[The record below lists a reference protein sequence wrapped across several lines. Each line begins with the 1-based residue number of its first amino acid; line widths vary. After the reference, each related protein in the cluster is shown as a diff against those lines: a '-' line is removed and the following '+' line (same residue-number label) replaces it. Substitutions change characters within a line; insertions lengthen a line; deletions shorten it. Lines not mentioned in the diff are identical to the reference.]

1 VTIAVVGAGV
11 AGLATA
17 FEIVR
22 QGGAGTDVRVV
33 EASPRAGGNLRTETI
48 DGYVLE
54 WGPNGFLDSAPDT
67 LALVDALGLRSRVV
81 VSSDA
86 ARKRFLYRG
95 GRLHQLP
102 ESPPAFLTSPLL
114 SLAGRLRVLGE
125 PFARR
130 RPDGDETIHA
140 FAARRIGREAADVLI
155 DAMVS
160 GVFGGNAR
168 ELSLRACFP
177 KMWEMETE
185 HGGLVRA
192 MLARRRARTRD
203 AAARAGEGLG
213 VASPTAGAPPPAPA
227 PAGGAAG
234 PAGRLTSFVGGVQD
248 LVDALVAALPG
259 RVRTSAR
266 VISLGGGSTARWRVA
281 LHSGEAIDADAVVLA
296 AGAAA
301 TAPVVDALDGPLASV
316 LREIPSAPMVVAAL
330 GYDADSLGH
339 ALDGFGF
346 LVPRGEGLRI
356 LGALW
361 DSSVYPGCRAPSGAA
376 LLRVML
382 GGAHDPG
389 ALALDDDEVLALV
402 RSELRAAMG
411 IGQAPRFVRIF
422 RHPVGIPQ
430 YTVGH
435 PDRLARIDAALAR
448 HPGLFVAG
456 NSYRGVAI
464 NACVTE
470 ASPLAARVLAATR

>member
-17 FEIVR
+17 FEIAR
-22 QGGAGTDVRVV
+22 QGGADADVRVV
-33 EASPRAGGNLRTETI
+33 EASPRPGGNLRTETI

-67 LALVDALGLRSRVV
+67 LALVDVLGLRPRMV

-86 ARKRFLYRG
+86 ARKRFLYRD
-95 GRLHQLP
+95 GRLHRLP
-102 ESPPAFLTSPLL
+102 ESPPAFFTSPLL
-114 SLAGRLRVLGE
+114 SLGGRLRVLGE

-177 KMWEMETE
+177 KMWEMEAE

-192 MLARRRARTRD
+192 MLAKRRARSR
-203 AAARAGEGLG
+203 AAASPVAQGAGS
-213 VASPTAGAPPPAPA
+213 ASPSP
-227 PAGGAAG
+227 GGAAG
-234 PAGRLTSFVGGVQD
+234 PAGRLTSFAGGVQD
-248 LVDALVAALPG
+248 LVDALVATLPG
-259 RVRTSAR
+259 RVRTSAGAVTIAR
-266 VISLGGGSTARWRVA
+266 GSSAPWRVA
-281 LHSGEAIDADAVVLA
+281 LASGEAIDADAVVLA
-296 AGAAA
+296 TGAAA
-301 TAPVVDALDGPLASV
+301 TAPVVEALDGSLAAV

-330 GYDADSLGH
+330 GYDADALGQS
-339 ALDGFGF
+339 LDGFGF

-361 DSSVYPGCRAPSGAA
+361 DSSVYPGCRAPAGTA

-382 GGAHDPG
+382 GGAHDP
-389 ALALDDDEVLALV
+389 AAVSLDDDEVLAV
-402 RSELRAAMG
+402 ARDELRAAMG
-411 IGQAPRFVRIF
+411 ITAAPAFVRIF
-422 RHPVGIPQ
+422 RHPLGIPQ

-435 PDRLARIDAALAR
+435 LDRLRRIDAALAR

-470 ASPLAARVLAATR
+470 AAPLAARVLASVR

>member
-17 FEIVR
+17 FEIAR
-22 QGGAGTDVRVV
+22 RGGDGVDVRVV
-33 EASPRAGGNLRTETI
+33 EASPRAGGNLRTDVI
-48 DGYVLE
+48 DGYVVE
-54 WGPNGFLDSAPDT
+54 WGPNGFLDSAPET
-67 LALVDALGLRSRVV
+67 LALVDALGLRPRVV
-81 VSSDA
+81 VSADA
-86 ARKRFLYRG
+86 ARKRFLYRR

-102 ESPPAFLTSPLL
+102 ESPPAFLASSLL
-114 SLAGRLRVLGE
+114 SLPGRLRVLGE

-168 ELSLRACFP
+168 ELSLAACFP

-192 MLARRRARTRD
+192 MLAKRRARRRTPV
-203 AAARAGEGLG
+203 GQGFSP
-213 VASPTAGAPPPAPA
+213 AS

-259 RVRTSAR
+259 RVRTSAPVTSIAR
-266 VISLGGGSTARWRVA
+266 GPSARWRLTLASGDA
-281 LHSGEAIDADAVVLA
+281 LDADAVVLA

-301 TAPVVDALDGPLASV
+301 TAPVVDGLDGALAGA

-330 GYDADSLGH
+330 GYDHATLGH

-361 DSSVYPGCRAPSGAA
+361 DSSVYPGCRAPAGSA

-382 GGAHDPG
+382 GGAHDL
-389 ALALDDDEVLALV
+389 AAIALDDDEVVALARQDLGT
-402 RSELRAAMG
+402 AMG
-411 IGQAPRFVRIF
+411 LAAAPSFVRIV

-435 PDRLARIDAALAR
+435 LDRLARIDAALAQHR
-448 HPGLFVAG
+448 GLFVAG
-456 NSYRGVAI
+456 NSYHGVAI
-464 NACVTE
+464 NACVTG
-470 ASPLAARVLAATR
+470 AGPLAARVLDAAR